1 MSSMILLPFSDRA
14 LKMSKSNEAISS
26 HISPWL
32 ARIAHRLGTHVVL
45 PFFFGRIEVIGQENI
60 PRQGPL
66 ILAPTHRSRW
76 DALVMPVATGKLVS
90 GRDLHYMISC
100 NEYKG
105 LQGWFMKRLGGFPVD
120 PLRPSISTFRH
131 SVKLL
136 RQGEALV
143 IFPEGDIYR
152 EQKVQPLKSG
162 VARIAL
168 EAQSHLPEE
177 SVRILPISLSYSES
191 CPTWGSDVKV
201 EIGQPI
207 EVSPYRNGSIR
218 KNAPR
223 LLAELE
229 FALKELHENNQ
240 TSEDS
245 LWLPTA
251 S

>member
-1 MSSMILLPFSDRA
+1 MIVLHCSDRFS
-14 LKMSKSNEAISS
+14 KMSQPNEAISS

-32 ARIAHRLGTHVVL
+32 TRIAYPLGTHIVL
-45 PFFFGRIEVIGQENI
+45 PFYFGRIEVTGQENI

-76 DALVMPVATGKLVS
+76 DALVMPLATGKWAS
-90 GRDLHYMISC
+90 GRDLHYMISS

-105 LQGWFMKRLGGFPVD
+105 VQGWFMKRLGGFPVD
-120 PLRPSISTFRH
+120 PTRPGIGSFRH

-152 EQKVQPLKSG
+152 EPKVQPLKSG

-177 SVRILPISLSYSES
+177 TVKILPISLSYSDPY
-191 CPTWGSDVKV
+191 PTWGCDVKV
-201 EIGQPI
+201 EIGEPL
-207 EVSPYRNGSIR
+207 EVSDYSSSSIR
-218 KNAPR
+218 KSAAR
-223 LLAELE
+223 LTADLE
-229 FALKELHENNQ
+229 SALRDLHEVKHV
-240 TSEDS
+240 SSDRV
-245 LWLPTA
+245 LLPTA